1 MQTGC
6 SAVFMR
12 TLLCADQGK
21 RLRGTGVKLAS
32 GERVEGKRGSFF
44 AAAKQ
49 GHQYCQCFRRSVA

>member
-1 MQTGC
+1 
-6 SAVFMR
+6 MR